1 MTVSKRKP
9 RTSAL
14 RTEVFALRLDPK
26 LKYLAEIAAR
36 KQRRSLANY
45 VEWAIERTFDTVRLN
60 GVDGPT
66 LSEASSRLWAL
77 DESDRL
83 INLIKYY
90 PDLMTYEEQL
100 IWRTIREYS
109 VYKTE
114 TEEFINFI
122 MENEIAYSLI
132 RDCWP
137 QLKAYALGAGTREE
151 LDSVVCKHDAILY
164 G

>member
-1 MTVSKRKP
+1 MTAPKRKSKTGAP
-9 RTSAL
+9 

-45 VEWAIERTFDTVRLN
+45 VEWAIERTFDTVVLSGDEGN
-60 GVDGPT
+60 TV
-66 LSEASSRLWAL
+66 SEASSRLWAL

-83 INLIKYY
+83 VKLAKNF

-100 IWRTIREYS
+100 IWRAICEYS
-109 VYKTE
+109 VFKTE
-114 TEEFINFI
+114 TKELI
-122 MENEIAYSLI
+122 MFRMEGDLSYHLI
-132 RDCWP
+132 RECWP
-137 QLKAYALGAGTREE
+137 QLKAYALGTSTRGE
-151 LDSVVCKHDAILY
+151 LDSVVCKHDVILY